1 MSLFSKAPLSFLG
14 VDIGDSSIKMVEL
27 VRKGKRI
34 YLKNYAFSETKKD
47 VKFTKIED
55 VAYLAKA
62 IQKIHTDSKIISRRV
77 TASLPTFAVFSSI
90 ITLSGVDPK
99 NLHEAVLEEAR
110 KVIPLPLDEMK
121 IDYKVITDSPTDK
134 KNRNLRVF
142 LTCSPRKI
150 VRKYIDIF
158 RQAGMELSSLETETF
173 SLVRSLVGNDKSTTM
188 IVEIG
193 ANSTD
198 ISVVRESIPVL
209 NRSLEICA
217 STLTQALADSLG
229 MTFQQ
234 AEQLKMDL
242 SLSTRVA
249 KDAAVSPDDFSGVII
264 KALSPIISEIK
275 YLLDFYNSANAAPVE
290 KIVLSGGGALLGGLP
305 EYLSNQLNLQV
316 IIGDSFNRV
325 LYPNELRP
333 IIHELGPSL
342 AVAVGLALR
351 EVEQ

>member
-1 MSLFSKAPLSFLG
+1 MGLFTKTPLSFLG

-27 VRKGKRI
+27 VRKGKKI
-34 YLKNYAFSETKKD
+34 YLKNYAFSENLKD
-47 VKFTKIED
+47 LKFTKIED
-55 VAYLAKA
+55 SAYLAKA
-62 IQKIHTDSKIISRRV
+62 VAKIHTDAKIVSHRV

-90 ITLSGVDPK
+90 ITLSGVNSK

-121 IDYKVITDSPTDK
+121 IDYKVIPDAPTNK
-134 KNRNLRVF
+134 KDGNLRIF

-158 RQAGMELSSLETETF
+158 RQADMELAFLETETF
-173 SLVRSLVGNDKSTTM
+173 SLVRSLVGNDKATTM

-209 NRSLEICA
+209 NRSLEICG

-242 SLSTRVA
+242 SLSTRSGA
-249 KDAAVSPDDFSGVII
+249 NEAAADGDFSGVII
-264 KALSPIISEIK
+264 KALGPIVSEIK
-275 YLLDFYNSANAAPVE
+275 YMLDFYNSANATPVE

-305 EYLSNQLNLQV
+305 DYLSSQLNLQV
-316 IIGDSFNRV
+316 IIGDSFSRI
-325 LYPNELRP
+325 LYPNELKP
-333 IIHELGPSL
+333 IINEVGPSL

-351 EVEQ
+351 EVEK

>member
-1 MSLFSKAPLSFLG
+1 MGLFSKEPLSFLG

-34 YLKNYAFSETKKD
+34 YLKNYAFSEAVKD

-55 VAYLAKA
+55 SAYLAKA
-62 IQKIHTDSKIISRRV
+62 IQKIYTDAKIISRRV

-90 ITLSGVDPK
+90 ITLSGADSK

-110 KVIPLPLDEMK
+110 KVVPLPLDEMK
-121 IDYKVITDSPTDK
+121 IDYKVITDLPTDK
-134 KNRNLRVF
+134 SDRNVRVF

-158 RQAGMELSSLETETF
+158 RQADMELAFLETETF

-198 ISVVRESIPVL
+198 ISVVRDSIPVL
-209 NRSLEICA
+209 NRSLEICG
-217 STLTQALADSLG
+217 STLTQALADSLE

-242 SLSTRVA
+242 SLSTRVG
-249 KDAAVSPDDFSGVII
+249 KDDRVDPDNFSGIII
-264 KALSPIISEIK
+264 KALSPIVSEIK
-275 YLLDFYNSANAAPVE
+275 YLLDFYNSSNTLPVE

-305 EYLSNQLNLQV
+305 EYLSSQLNLQV
-316 IIGDSFNRV
+316 IIGDSFNRI

-333 IIHELGPSL
+333 IIHEVGPTL

-351 EVEQ
+351 EVEK

>member
-1 MSLFSKAPLSFLG
+1 MGLFSKAPLSFLG

-27 VRKGKRI
+27 VRKGKKI
-34 YLKNYAFSETKKD
+34 YLKNYAFSEALKD
-47 VKFTKIED
+47 VKFTKVED
-55 VAYLAKA
+55 SAYLAKA
-62 IQKIHTDSKIISRRV
+62 VQKIHSDAKIVSHRV

-90 ITLSGVDPK
+90 ITLSGVDSK

-110 KVIPLPLDEMK
+110 KVIPLPLEEMK
-121 IDYKVITDSPTDK
+121 IDYKVIPDAPTDK
-134 KNRNLRVF
+134 KDGNIRVF

-158 RQAGMELSSLETETF
+158 RQADMELAFLETETF

-209 NRSLEICA
+209 NRSLEICG

-242 SLSTRVA
+242 SLSTRTGNNET
-249 KDAAVSPDDFSGVII
+249 PETNDFSGVII
-264 KALSPIISEIK
+264 KALSPIVSEIK
-275 YLLDFYNSANAAPVE
+275 YMLDFYNSSNATPVE

-316 IIGDSFNRV
+316 IIGDSFSRV
-325 LYPNELRP
+325 LYPNELKP
-333 IIHELGPSL
+333 IIHEVGPSL

-351 EVEQ
+351 EVEK